1 MPLTKRARPASLPTA
16 DPVNKR
22 KTRSQSDI
30 QSFARASKPGAS
42 PSDGKKRKAA
52 TQEVDE
58 DVVTPKLASCKKLRR
73 PRPSQRP
80 ISETPTD
87 TPTKGA
93 RTLLADFDLSTPV
106 KPLRLQ
112 SVSDSTPSPVETP
125 LTSPC
130 SSTAPSFRYEKSSED
145 LPQAIRD
152 LIHLHSSFLSALSL
166 HYAHNG
172 TSLPVDLHTLTPSI
186 AKVWGKRRVTIE
198 DIRRTLGVMQS
209 SLSSSR
215 PAPTLKARSF
225 HLSDYGRG
233 KICIE
238 QQESKK
244 QRAKRNNSVI
254 PQAIDEKALNTI
266 FEDEINTRWAE
277 YRCKITPN
285 SKSPSSVQYFISQLP
300 LAGITECASLAKVA
314 PLFAKGQRRLEDIRA
329 GAHHSRG
336 ASNCFNGSGDAVR
349 SELELDHARPA
360 ATKLLTSKASKAS
373 VLGHKKSA
381 STSTTASTSTSSS
394 ASDDAKSSSSSSS
407 RAPLVPSA
415 AAPSRA
421 TSLLDRILAKQA
433 AAAAA
438 PAGPTPEARARN
450 AALQR
455 CEDVLATL
463 SLLAMTTGSSSTSSR
478 VSFPFPRLVRDIQT
492 SSRSP
497 VGPEE
502 IKKVVEVLASEIV
515 PGYVSLVKMGTLEA
529 VVLDKSQAVG
539 GAEVRRR
546 LVDAGVEGL

>member
-42 PSDGKKRKAA
+42 PSDSKKRKAV
-52 TQEVDE
+52 TQETEE
-58 DVVTPKLASCKKLRR
+58 DVATPKLASCKKLRR

-93 RTLLADFDLSTPV
+93 RTLFADLDLSTPV
-106 KPLRLQ
+106 KPLRFD
-112 SVSDSTPSPVETP
+112 SVSESTPSAVETP

-130 SSTAPSFRYEKSSED
+130 SSTAPSFRDEKSSDD
-145 LPQAIRD
+145 LPQPIQD
-152 LIHLHSSFLSALSL
+152 LIYLHSSFLSALSL

-172 TSLPVDLHTLTPSI
+172 TSSPVDLHNLTPSI
-186 AKVWGKRRVTIE
+186 AKVWGKRKVTVD

-209 SLSSSR
+209 SLSSGQ
-215 PAPTLKARSF
+215 PATALKARTF

-233 KICIE
+233 KICVE

-244 QRAKRNNSVI
+244 QRAKRTNSVI
-254 PQAIDEKALNTI
+254 PQAIDEKALNAL
-266 FEDEINTRWAE
+266 FEHEMNTRWAE

-300 LAGITECASLAKVA
+300 LAAITESASLAKVA
-314 PLFAKGQRRLEDIRA
+314 PLFAKGQRRLEDLKA
-329 GAHHSRG
+329 GAHQSRG
-336 ASNCFNGSGDAVR
+336 AGNCFNGSGDSAS
-349 SELELDHARPA
+349 SELEHARPA
-360 ATKLLTSKASKAS
+360 ATKTLKSKASKAS
-373 VLGHKKSA
+373 VSGHKKSA
-381 STSTTASTSTSSS
+381 STSTAASISTASS
-394 ASDDAKSSSSSSS
+394 ASDDAKSTSSSSS

-433 AAAAA
+433 AAAAG
-438 PAGPTPEARARN
+438 PAGPTPEARARK

-463 SLLAMTTGSSSTSSR
+463 SLLAMTTGSSSVSSR
-478 VSFPFPRLVRDIQT
+478 VSFPLARLVRDIQT

-497 VGPEE
+497 IGPEE
-502 IKKVVEVLASEIV
+502 IKKVVEVLTSDIV
-515 PGYVSLVKMGTLEA
+515 PGYISLVKMGTLEA
-529 VVLDKSQAVG
+529 VVVDKGQAVG

-546 LVDAGVEGL
+546 LVAAGAEGL